1 MDYFCKNLAM
11 ARDGRARDGRDR
23 HRVAVLVR
31 PGLLPMELGIVHRL
45 FGQAVSSSGDPL
57 YEVVTCTPRPGVV
70 PTDTDFT
77 LNVAVGTEALE
88 HAETVIVPAAQEDY
102 EPQERGR
109 IGADVAGALAR
120 VPAGARVASICT
132 GSFVLAAAGLLAGRR
147 ATTHWKSCE
156 EFRTLYPEIEVDAD
170 VLYTDDR
177 GVLTS
182 AGVASGIDLCLHM
195 IRTDHGAEVANTV
208 ARGTVVPPHRE
219 GGQAQYVER
228 PVTPP
233 EQCPT
238 GPAREFA
245 LAHLHRPL
253 KLAELADRASM
264 SVRTFNRRF
273 RQEGGLTPMQWL
285 IQQRVDRARQLLER
299 TDLPVDRIAA
309 DSGFGTGT
317 ALRQHFHAALGVSP
331 RAYRRT
337 FRGAAGGPTG

>member
-1 MDYFCKNLAM
+1 MN
-11 ARDGRARDGRDR
+11 RTR
-23 HRVAVLVR
+23 HQVVVLVR

-45 FGQAVSSSGDPL
+45 FGQAVSASGEPL
-57 YEVVTCTPRPGVV
+57 YDVVTCTPRPGVV

-77 LNVAVGTEALE
+77 INVALGPEVLE
-88 HAETVIVPAAQEDY
+88 RADTVVVPAAEEDY
-102 EPQERGR
+102 EPQDRGR
-109 IGADVAGALAR
+109 IDADVERALAR
-120 VPAGARVASICT
+120 IPRGARVASICT
-132 GSFVLAAAGLLAGRR
+132 GSFVLAAAGLLVGRR

-156 EFRTLYPEIEVDAD
+156 EFRCLYPEIEVDAD

-195 IRTDHGAEVANTV
+195 IRTDHGAEVANRV

-219 GGQAQYVER
+219 GGQAQYIER

-233 EQCPT
+233 ERCST
-238 GPAREFA
+238 GPAREYALRHLEQPLRLDA
-245 LAHLHRPL
+245 LA
-253 KLAELADRASM
+253 ERASM

-273 RQEGGLTPMQWL
+273 RQEAGLTPMQWL
-285 IQQRVDRARQLLER
+285 AQQRLDRARQLLEK

-309 DSGFGTGT
+309 DAGFGTGT
-317 ALRQHFHAALGVSP
+317 ALRQHFHATLGVSP

-337 FRGAAGGPTG
+337 FRGGAAPTDGTDTLS

>member
-1 MDYFCKNLAM
+1 MTE
-11 ARDGRARDGRDR
+11 DR
-23 HRVAVLVR
+23 HRVVVLVR

-45 FGQAVSSSGDPL
+45 FGQAVSASGAHL

-77 LNVAVGTEALE
+77 INVALGPEALD
-88 HAETVIVPAAQEDY
+88 HADTVVVPAAQEDY

-109 IGADVAGALAR
+109 IDADVSEALAR
-120 VPAGARVASICT
+120 VPGTARVASICT
-132 GSFVLAAAGLLAGRR
+132 GSFVLAAAGLLTGRR
-147 ATTHWKSCE
+147 ATTHWKSCA
-156 EFRTLYPEIEVDAD
+156 EFRALYPEVEVDAD

-195 IRTDHGAEVANTV
+195 IRTDHGAEVANAV

-219 GGQAQYVER
+219 GGQAQYIER
-228 PVTPP
+228 PVTPH
-233 EQCPT
+233 EQCST

-245 LAHLHRPL
+245 LTHLHRPL
-253 KLAELADRASM
+253 QLAELAGRASM

-273 RQEGGLTPMQWL
+273 RQEAGLTPMQWI

-317 ALRQHFHAALGVSP
+317 ALRQHFHTALGVSP

-337 FRGAAGGPTG
+337 FRGAGSGGPSD

>member
-1 MDYFCKNLAM
+1 M
-11 ARDGRARDGRDR
+11 AEDR
-23 HRVAVLVR
+23 HQVVLLVR

-45 FGQAVSSSGDPL
+45 FGQAVSESGDPL
-57 YEVVTCTPRPGVV
+57 YDVLTCTPRPGVV

-77 LNVAVGTEALE
+77 INVALGPEALDR
-88 HAETVIVPAAQEDY
+88 ADTVVVPAAQEDY
-102 EPQERGR
+102 GPQERGR
-109 IGADVAGALAR
+109 IGADVSEALAR
-120 VPAGARVASICT
+120 VPAAARVASICT
-132 GSFVLAAAGLLAGRR
+132 GSFVLAAAGLLTGRR
-147 ATTHWKSCE
+147 ATTHWKSCA
-156 EFRTLYPEIEVDAD
+156 EFAALYPEVEVDAD

-195 IRTDHGAEVANTV
+195 IRTDHGAEIANTV

-219 GGQAQYVER
+219 GGQAQYIER

-233 EQCPT
+233 GQCST
-238 GPAREFA
+238 GPARQFA
-245 LAHLHRPL
+245 LSNLHRPL
-253 KLAELADRASM
+253 QLAELAGRASM

-273 RQEGGLTPMQWL
+273 RQEAGLTPMQW
-285 IQQRVDRARQLLER
+285 IAQQRVDRARQLLER

-337 FRGAAGGPTG
+337 FRGAAG

>member
-1 MDYFCKNLAM
+1 MTE
-11 ARDGRARDGRDR
+11 DR
-23 HRVAVLVR
+23 HRVVVLVR

-45 FGQAVSSSGDPL
+45 FGQAVSATGTHL
-57 YEVVTCTPRPGVV
+57 YEVVTCTPQPGVV

-77 LNVAVGTEALE
+77 INVALGPEALDR
-88 HAETVIVPAAQEDY
+88 ADTVVVPAAQEDY

-109 IGADVAGALAR
+109 IDADVSEALAR
-120 VPAGARVASICT
+120 VPGTARVASICT
-132 GSFVLAAAGLLAGRR
+132 GSFVLAAAGLLTGRR
-147 ATTHWKSCE
+147 ATTHWKSCA
-156 EFRTLYPEIEVDAD
+156 EFRSLYPEVEVDAD

-195 IRTDHGAEVANTV
+195 IRTDHGAEVANAV

-219 GGQAQYVER
+219 GGQAQYIES

-233 EQCPT
+233 DQCST

-245 LAHLHRPL
+245 LTHLHRPL
-253 KLAELADRASM
+253 QLAELADRASM

-273 RQEGGLTPMQWL
+273 RQEAGLTPMQWI
-285 IQQRVDRARQLLER
+285 IQQRVDRARRLLEG

-337 FRGAAGGPTG
+337 FRGAGSGPIG